1 MADYINKN
9 ILCQAYVHV
18 EPEEITEELLAHL
31 KGHLTDF
38 VKTRAGFFLYQN
50 PEISVELKE
59 GSIKVYA
66 SIFGTI
72 GALYTG
78 IANYPGFR
86 EGAILIY
93 EDAKRLSEYI
103 ASESLYET
111 KARHDQII
119 HVEARTGVV
128 GSLRKLVA
136 ELDRLKAMNG
146 SSYAI
151 QHTKKI
157 ESIKDQVNTLIENL
171 QSNDDVA
178 LVKNGLIEIVNE
190 LPEIPRPP
198 PDKNNTR
205 NAIISY
211 QRELKALKAALQ
223 KN

>member
-31 KGHLTDF
+31 KEHLTNF
-38 VKTRAGFFLYQN
+38 VKTRADFFLYQN
-50 PEISVELKE
+50 PEISIELKE

-72 GALYTG
+72 GALYAG

-93 EDAKRLSEYI
+93 EDTKRLSEYI

-119 HVEARTGVV
+119 HMEARTGVV

-136 ELDRLKAMNG
+136 DLDSLKAMNG

-171 QSNDDVA
+171 HSNDDVA
-178 LVKNGLIEIVNE
+178 LVKNGLINIVNE
-190 LPEIPRPP
+190 LPETPRPP
-198 PDKNNTR
+198 PEKTNPRD
-205 NAIISY
+205 AIISY
-211 QRELKALKAALQ
+211 QRELKILKAALQ
-223 KN
+223 KT